1 MKTLPEKILRKL
13 RHPLPLPLAIFAA
26 VLILSTA
33 AVPLVAQQDCP
44 AAVQQAL
51 EAATT
56 ACSGL
61 VRNTACYGNNRV
73 IATDFEG
80 ASINDFDLPGSI
92 IDLFS
97 LGGLAT
103 FPFDTATNTW
113 GVAVLA
119 VQADLPDTLPGQ
131 NVTLVVFGD
140 VSLQNEVSPGQIIT
154 PQSIAGTS
162 TSNPNLRLGPGK
174 SFAIA
179 GSLSAGQNVS
189 IVGRSE
195 ANDWLQLLIENEVRW
210 VAQQFID
217 VSGDFLTLPVAD
229 TSANPQL
236 YSQPLQA
243 FRIRSTPRGS
253 SCEEVPNDGVV
264 VQAPKDTTVNFL
276 VNGIE
281 MTVGSTAL
289 LRPGQT
295 DDSLEIAT
303 LAGSI
308 GLKSGGVETTVQ
320 PGYTTDATVGNAPEE
335 AERYNY
341 DEVRSLPLALLPE
354 AVNAPPPEGT
364 EISAFACQYVRG
376 GVWPDIIPADKPI
389 IFSEALGGSSY
400 ESAQRA
406 RENSIVTLAFDGE
419 MVNRWG
425 ISDPYESDS
434 SINAATGQQ
443 RGSAIFQNWWYV
455 VPHPEPGQHN
465 ATLTWVTDKVTEY
478 NCAFTVR

>member
-1 MKTLPEKILRKL
+1 VVTFG
-13 RHPLPLPLAIFAA
+13 AI
-26 VLILSTA
+26 LILSTA
-33 AVPLVAQQDCP
+33 VLPLVAQLDCP
-44 AAVQQAL
+44 AAVQQAI
-51 EAATT
+51 ESATT
-56 ACSGL
+56 ACSAL
-61 VRNTACYGNNRV
+61 TRNTACYGNNRV

-80 ASINDFDLPGSI
+80 ESINDFDLPGSI
-92 IDLFS
+92 IDLFN

-103 FPFDTATNTW
+103 FPFDAEANTW
-113 GVAVLA
+113 GVALLA
-119 VQADLPDTLPGQ
+119 IQADLPDTLPGQ

-140 VSLQNEVSPGQIIT
+140 VSLENEVTPGQIVT
-154 PQSIAGTS
+154 PQSITGTS
-162 TSNPNLRLGPGK
+162 TSNPNLRLGPGTN
-174 SFAIA
+174 FAIV
-179 GSLSAGQNVS
+179 GSLSAGDKVN
-189 IVGRSE
+189 IIGRSE
-195 ANDWLQLLIENEVRW
+195 ANDWLQLLIDNEVRW
-210 VAQQFID
+210 VAERFITITED
-217 VSGDFLTLPVAD
+217 LLTLPVAD

-253 SCEEVPNDGVV
+253 QCEEVPNDGVV
-264 VQAPKDTTVNFL
+264 VQAPTDTKVNFL

-289 LRPGQT
+289 LRPGAT
-295 DDSLEIAT
+295 DDSLEIET

-308 GLKSGGVETTVQ
+308 GLKSGGVETVVQ
-320 PGYTTDATVGNAPEE
+320 PGYGVDATAGNAPGTVEQYTYE
-335 AERYNY
+335 
-341 DEVRSLPLALLPE
+341 EVRSLPLALLPE
-354 AVNAPPPEGT
+354 EVNAPPPEGT

-376 GVWPDIIPADKPI
+376 GVWPEIIPADKPI

-400 ESAQRA
+400 ESAQRT
-406 RENSIVTLAFDGE
+406 RENSIVTLSFDGV

-443 RGSAIFQNWWYV
+443 RGSAIFQNWWFV
-455 VPHPEPGQHN
+455 VPHPEPGRHN

>member
-1 MKTLPEKILRKL
+1 VVIFG
-13 RHPLPLPLAIFAA
+13 AI
-26 VLILSTA
+26 LILSTA
-33 AVPLVAQQDCP
+33 ALPLVAQVDCP
-44 AAVQQAL
+44 AAVKQAL
-51 EAATT
+51 ESATT
-56 ACSGL
+56 ACSSL
-61 VRNTACYGNNRV
+61 PRNTACYGNNRV

-80 ASINDFDLPGSI
+80 ASVNNFDLPGSVV
-92 IDLFS
+92 DLLD

-103 FPFDTATNTW
+103 FPFDTETNTW
-113 GVAVLA
+113 GVALLA
-119 VQADLPDTLPGQ
+119 IQADLPDTLPGQ

-140 VSLQNEVSPGQIIT
+140 VSLENEVSPGQIVT
-154 PQSIAGTS
+154 PQSISGTS
-162 TSNPNLRLGPGK
+162 DSNPNLRLGPGTN
-174 SFAIA
+174 FAIV
-179 GSLSAGQNVS
+179 GSLSAGQEVN
-189 IVGRSE
+189 IIGRSE
-195 ANDWLQLLIENEVRW
+195 ANDWLQLLIDNEVRW
-210 VAQQFID
+210 VAERFITITD
-217 VSGDFLTLPVAD
+217 ELLTLPVAD

-253 SCEEVPNDGVV
+253 NCEEVPNDGVV
-264 VQAPKDTTVNFL
+264 IQAPTDTKVNFL

-289 LRPGQT
+289 LRPGET

-308 GLKSGGVETTVQ
+308 GLKSGGVETVVQ
-320 PGYTTDATVGNAPEE
+320 PGYGVDTTAGNAPGE
-335 AERYNY
+335 AEQYTY

-376 GVWPDIIPADKPI
+376 GVWPEIIPADKPI

-406 RENSIVTLAFDGE
+406 RENSIVTLSFDGE

-425 ISDPYESDS
+425 ISDPYESVS

-443 RGSAIFQNWWYV
+443 RGSAIFQDWWYV
-455 VPHPEPGQHN
+455 VPHPEPGRHN
-465 ATLTWVTDKVTEY
+465 ATLTWVTDKATEY

>member
-1 MKTLPEKILRKL
+1 MKQIR
-13 RHPLPLPLAIFAA
+13 RPLPFPLILVGA
-26 VLILSTA
+26 VLILSTVA
-33 AVPLVAQQDCP
+33 APLVAQQDCP
-44 AAVQQAL
+44 AAVQEAL

-73 IATDFEG
+73 IATGFDG
-80 ASINDFDLPGSI
+80 ASINNFDLPGNI
-92 IDLFS
+92 IDLLN

-103 FPFDTATNTW
+103 FPFDTETDTW
-113 GVAVLA
+113 GVALLA
-119 VQADLPDTLPGQ
+119 IQADLPDTLPGQ

-140 VSLQNEVSPGQIIT
+140 VSLQNEVPPGQIIT
-154 PQSIAGTS
+154 PQSIIGTS
-162 TSNPNLRLGPGK
+162 SSNPNLRLGPGK
-174 SFAIA
+174 TFAIA
-179 GSLSAGQNVS
+179 GSLSSGQEVN
-189 IVGRSE
+189 IIGRSA
-195 ANDWLQLLIENEVRW
+195 ANDWLQLLIDNEVRW

-217 VSGDFLTLPVAD
+217 VTGDLLTLPVAD

-236 YSQPLQA
+236 YTQPLQA

-253 SCEEVPNDGVV
+253 KCEEVPNDGVV
-264 VQAPKDTTVNFL
+264 IQAPTDTKVNFL

-289 LRPGQT
+289 LRPGAT

-308 GLKSGGVETTVQ
+308 GLKSGGVETIVQ
-320 PGYTTDATVGNAPEE
+320 PGYGVDTTAGNTPGE
-335 AERYNY
+335 AERYTY
-341 DEVRSLPLALLPE
+341 DEVRSLPLGLLPE

-406 RENSIVTLAFDGE
+406 RESSIVTLAFDGD

-443 RGSAIFQNWWYV
+443 RGSAIFQNWWFV
-455 VPHPEPGQHN
+455 VPHPQPGKHN
-465 ATLTWVTDKVTEY
+465 ATLTWVTDKITEY
-478 NCAFTVR
+478 KCAFTVR